1 MGLPSD
7 LPMTSEANECI
18 GSWFIV
24 ESVVGQ
30 ASHSDHGK
38 IHRSGARPDPAKIV
52 DTADAII
59 ARAAAIPIGDEP
71 PYSLEV
77 ALADAADR
85 LRRVEMD
92 LDNLTED
99 DTRNGN

>member
-1 MGLPSD
+1 MKTRD
-7 LPMTSEANECI
+7 LLVDIA
-18 GSWFIV
+18 
-24 ESVVGQ
+24 
-30 ASHSDHGK
+30 
-38 IHRSGARPDPAKIV
+38 
-52 DTADAII
+52 DTANAIAER
-59 ARAAAIPIGDEP
+59 ARNIPIGDDP